1 MHRAR
6 KLPLIAAVFIGFL
19 PVSGRSD
26 PPRCPEAKA
35 TLLASG
41 LQGPFGITVGPDRAL
56 YVTESITGSISRVD
70 PNTGATTL
78 FASGLPTRGGL
89 FSGPVDI
96 AFIGNTAYV
105 LVTLVSADVGGPG
118 KIDGIYRVDGPN
130 TFTVVADIGDWN
142 IAHPNEFKEAP
153 TGVLYSLEKFRDGF
167 VVSDGNADRV
177 LQVTLDH
184 SANFDPRTTSNIKEL
199 ILLPNDPT
207 PTGLLVSGDTIYV
220 AEAGQVP
227 QTPEA
232 GAKIAAFNP
241 NTGNLSTVASG
252 APFLLDVA
260 FGRGRDLYA
269 VSMGHWSC
277 CHPGDPA
284 DPFTGSLVKL
294 EDNGGFTVIADHLDR
309 PVSLQFIGNTAY
321 FVSFDGGVWEIEDV
335 SCRRDDNAR

>member
-1 MHRAR
+1 MNRER
-6 KLPLIAAVFIGFL
+6 KPPFMAVVFIAMFWVPGW
-19 PVSGRSD
+19 GA
-26 PPRCPEAKA
+26 PPRCAPPKA
-35 TLLASG
+35 TLLAAG
-41 LQGPFGITVGPDRAL
+41 LHGPVGSVVGPDRAL

-70 PNTGATTL
+70 PNTGATTI
-78 FASGLPTRGGL
+78 FASGLPNRGGL

-96 AFIGNTAYV
+96 AFIGSTAYV

-142 IAHPNEFKEAP
+142 IAHPNKFTEVP
-153 TGVLYSLEKFRDGF
+153 SGVLYSLEKFRDGF

-184 SANFDPRTTSNIKEL
+184 SANFDPRTTSNIREL

-207 PTGLLVSGDTIYV
+207 PTGLLVSGDMIYV
-220 AEAGQVP
+220 AEAGEVP

-232 GAKIAAFNP
+232 GAKIGAFNP
-241 NTGNLSTVASG
+241 NTGNLITVAAG
-252 APFLLDVA
+252 VPFLLDVA

-284 DPFTGSLVKL
+284 DPFTGSLVKV

-309 PVSLQFIGNTAY
+309 PTSLQFIGNTAY
-321 FVSFDGGVWEIEDV
+321 FVSFDGGVWEVEDV
-335 SCRRDDNAR
+335 SCPRDDDSR